1 MQTLTNVRFGNK
13 MSADITNSSTSPIFD
28 YDMDDSTDCMEMPQ
42 DSQSWS
48 IIFEGVL
55 SVIVGICG
63 LMGNSATI
71 TVLKMPTFKETFHK
85 LLICLS
91 CFDSIF
97 IGKQIPNVSLIAYN
111 YRTRASSARDFYCFK
126 PLFWT
131 KIS

>member
-1 MQTLTNVRFGNK
+1 
-13 MSADITNSSTSPIFD
+13 MSADTTNSSTIFD
-28 YDMDDSTDCMEMPQ
+28 YDMDDSSTDCMEMPQ

-97 IGKQIPNVSLIAYN
+97 IGKQNS
-111 YRTRASSARDFYCFK
+111 RTDN
-126 PLFWT
+126 
-131 KIS
+131 